1 MMKWGG
7 TVMKGKGRF
16 FMSFLTVGCLL
27 TQFSVTETVSAA
39 EQKEIDIMFTHDLH
53 SHLNS
58 FTTVTEEGTQEV
70 GGFARIKT
78 LIDAQKEKNPHTLV
92 LDGGDFSMGTLV
104 QTVYEDEAAEIRM
117 LGEIGCQAVV
127 LGNHEFDY
135 RSKGIANML
144 QTAAGSGE
152 KLPEML
158 VCNVDWEAMEEAG
171 LTEGQQQLRDS
182 FDAYP
187 VKDYAVFQQ
196 GNVSV
201 AVVGVFGKDALACA
215 PTCELLFSDPVE
227 AVSETVEEIKENEDV
242 DMIACISHSGT
253 WEDESKSEDEI
264 LAKSVPELDLIISGH
279 THTKLPEPIV
289 HGDTYIVSAGE
300 YGKNLGS
307 LSMKQKEDGRWEM
320 ADYQLMAIDAGV
332 PEDEA
337 TQARAEEFM
346 AAVDS
351 GYLKDFGYTKDT
363 VLAYNDSVE
372 FSGLE
377 DLSNVHTEQN
387 LGSLMA
393 DAFAYA
399 VENAEG
405 GEPVDVAVVP
415 SGCVRD
421 TYGTGD
427 ITVEDVFNSYSL
439 GIGADGVPGYP
450 LISVYLTGEELKIAA
465 EIDASVSD
473 FMTTARLYI
482 SGLHF
487 SFNPNRLI
495 LNKVTDTYLVD
506 DGGNRVDLEDDKL
519 YRVVADLYSGQM
531 LSTVTDMSYGLL
543 SVVPKYVD
551 GTPIED
557 FEDVIIMEGDRE
569 LKAWDAIARYMQS
582 FPDADGDGVGNV
594 PLSYSEMEGRKRV
607 IDSKNI
613 LDLIKNPNKY
623 AAMIVGVAAIFI
635 LVVVLIVRLVVKLI
649 KRMNGKDTGKI
660 KRNGRK

>member
-1 MMKWGG
+1 
-7 TVMKGKGRF
+7 MKGKGRF
-16 FMSFLTVGCLL
+16 FMSFLIVGCLL